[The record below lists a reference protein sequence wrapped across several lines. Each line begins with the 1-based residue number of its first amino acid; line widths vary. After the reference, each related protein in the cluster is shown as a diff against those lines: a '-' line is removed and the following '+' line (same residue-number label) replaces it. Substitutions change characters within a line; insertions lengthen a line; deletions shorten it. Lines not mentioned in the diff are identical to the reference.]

1 MAYASLDD
9 IDWTTWQPAQRAT
22 LLYVICDG
30 QILLIRKKRGL
41 GAGKINGPGGRIE
54 AGESAVEC
62 AVRETEEEVGIRA
75 RGVRVRGQMRF
86 QFIDGFSMQVDI
98 LTANA
103 YEGTPC
109 ETDEAAPLWFSIDV
123 IPYGEMWATD
133 RYWLPEIVVGKS
145 LVGRA
150 LFDGDQP
157 LDWDI
162 KQIEQ
167 IV

>member
-1 MAYASLDD
+1 MAYTKLDD
-9 IDWTTWQPAQRAT
+9 IDWAQWHPQQRAT

-62 AVRETEEEVGIRA
+62 AVRETDEEVGIRA
-75 RGVRVRGQMRF
+75 CNVEERGQMRF
-86 QFIDGFSMQVDI
+86 QFVDGFSMEVDI

-109 ETDEAAPLWFSIDV
+109 ETDEAVPLWFPIDD

-133 RYWLPEIVVGKS
+133 RHWLPHIVAGAR
-145 LVGRA
+145 LVGRV
-150 LFDGDQP
+150 LFSGDEP

-162 KQIEQ
+162 QTVE
-167 IV
+167 

>member
-1 MAYASLDD
+1 MAYTTLDD
-9 IDWTTWQPAQRAT
+9 IDWTQWQPQQRAT

-62 AVRETEEEVGIRA
+62 AVRETDEEVGIRA
-75 RGVRVRGQMRF
+75 CNVEERGQMRF
-86 QFIDGFSMQVDI
+86 QFVDGFSMEVDI

-109 ETDEAAPLWFSIDV
+109 ETDEAAPLWFPIDD

-133 RYWLPEIVVGKS
+133 RHWLPEIVAGKS

-150 LFDGDQP
+150 LFDGDEP

-162 KQIEQ
+162 QTVE
-167 IV
+167 

>member
-1 MAYASLDD
+1 MTYTSLDD
-9 IDWTTWQPAQRAT
+9 IDWTQWQPAQRAT
-22 LLYVICDG
+22 LLYVICNG

-54 AGESAVEC
+54 AGEAAVEC
-62 AVRETEEEVGIRA
+62 AVRETDEEVGIRA
-75 RGVRVRGQMRF
+75 RGVEERGYMRF
-86 QFIDGFSMQVDI
+86 QFVDGFSMQVDI

-109 ETDEAAPLWFSIDV
+109 ETDEAAPLWFPIDD

-133 RYWLPEIVVGKS
+133 RHWLPEIVAGKS

-157 LDWDI
+157 LGWDI
-162 KQIEQ
+162 QTAE
-167 IV
+167 

>member
-9 IDWTTWQPAQRAT
+9 IDWTTWQPAQQAT

-109 ETDEAAPLWFSIDV
+109 ETDEAAPLWFSIDD

-133 RYWLPEIVVGKS
+133 RHWLPEIVAGKS

-157 LDWDI
+157 LGWDI
-162 KQIEQ
+162 QTAE
-167 IV
+167 

>member
-1 MAYASLDD
+1 MTYTSLDD
-9 IDWTTWQPAQRAT
+9 IDWAQWQPQQRAT
-22 LLYVICDG
+22 LLYVICDA

-75 RGVRVRGQMRF
+75 RGVEERGHMRF
-86 QFIDGFSMQVDI
+86 QFVDGFSMQVDI

-109 ETDEAAPLWFSIDV
+109 ETDEAAPLWFPIDD

-133 RYWLPEIVVGKS
+133 RHWLPEIVAGKS

-150 LFDGDQP
+150 LFYGDQP
-157 LDWDI
+157 LGWDI
-162 KQIEQ
+162 QTVE
-167 IV
+167 

>member
-109 ETDEAAPLWFSIDV
+109 ETDEAAPLWFPIDD

-133 RYWLPEIVVGKS
+133 RHWLPEIVAGKS

-150 LFDGDQP
+150 LFDGDEP
-157 LDWDI
+157 LGWDI
-162 KQIEQ
+162 QTVE
-167 IV
+167 